1 MKEIIPLF
9 FSAIKDWPWKKIVAT
24 AISVAII
31 AYALSHVSCG
41 VWRKTT
47 TYGVSKSVYT
57 KYDTIRTRGHV
68 KIPKNYT
75 YEE

>member
-1 MKEIIPLF
+1 MKETITLF
-9 FSAIKDWPWKKIVAT
+9 FSAIKDWSWKKILCV

-31 AYALSHVSCG
+31 VYVFSLVSCG

-47 TYGVSKSVYT
+47 TYGVTESNYV
-57 KYDTIRTRGHV
+57 KYDTIHTKSHA
-68 KIPKNYT
+68 KIPKGYT